1 LIYVLIDWCWILRI
15 LFLFCIIIRF
25 YSVFICSYE
34 VLLINN
40 INILRAFLHILIFHL
55 NNLFILRFL
64 LIRNRFV
71 LTKLLS
77 SCCIGS
83 LETRIV
89 QIVWIF
95 GEIILKIFLSFQL
108 RLVNFLCVFA
118 NTLHRRFDL
127 FIISKN
133 IDICINI

>member
-1 LIYVLIDWCWILRI
+1 MINVLIDWIWILRI

-71 LTKLLS
+71 LTKFLS

-95 GEIILKIFLSFQL
+95 GVFILKIFLSFQL
-108 RLVNFLCVFA
+108 RLVNFLCVLA